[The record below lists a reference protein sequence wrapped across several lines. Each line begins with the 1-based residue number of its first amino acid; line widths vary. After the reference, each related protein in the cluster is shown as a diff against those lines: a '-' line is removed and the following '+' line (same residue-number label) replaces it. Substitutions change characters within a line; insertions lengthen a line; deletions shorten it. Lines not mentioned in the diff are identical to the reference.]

1 MGIILGVIF
10 HFIGGFASGSFY
22 MPYKKVKGWS
32 WENFWIIGGL
42 FSWLIVPPLAAY
54 LTIPGFMD
62 IIKGAGGSV
71 LGTTFLMG
79 LLWGIGGLT
88 YGLGVRYLGVSLG
101 SSIILG
107 LCSIF
112 GAIVPSIYYYFN
124 PKTGKDT
131 ITYLGGTTWGQ
142 LVILGLILCIIGIV
156 ICGKAGGMKDK
167 EMGEAKVDASGSEF
181 KLTKGLI
188 LAVISGVLSACFSF
202 GIEAGTSMGKV
213 ANDAWVAAN
222 PGQGEFLFRNNVIF
236 VVILW
241 GGLTTNFI
249 WCMILNARNKSFGD
263 YTNKK
268 SPLLRNYLLC
278 ALGGTMWF
286 LQFFFYGMGES
297 KMGNGASSW
306 ILHMSFIILV
316 ANMWGLVLKEW
327 KNVSKKTTIT
337 ITVGILT
344 IILSILLVGL
354 GNNKKPTSSIKKDS
368 ISNAVRV
375 NDAGQM
381 EVDFS
386 NNEHIKDVQLADA
399 VTGLVVYTSTLTEPK
414 LLIDVKGM
422 AKGDY
427 VLKYLVD
434 GHWSPG
440 DRLSIK

>member
-1 MGIILGVIF
+1 MGVILGVLF

-32 WENFWIIGGL
+32 WESFWIVGGL

-62 IIKGAGGSV
+62 IISSSSASVIGS
-71 LGTTFLMG
+71 TYFMG

-107 LCSIF
+107 LCSVF

-124 PKTGKDT
+124 PKDGKDT
-131 ITYLGGTTWGQ
+131 IADLFGTTWG
-142 LVILGLILCIIGIV
+142 LTVMLGLLLCVIGIV

-167 EMGEAKVDASGSEF
+167 DLGSTGMDAAGSEF
-181 KLTKGLI
+181 KITKGLI
-188 LAVISGVLSACFSF
+188 LAIISGVLSACFSF
-202 GIEAGTSMGKV
+202 GIEAGTTMGIT
-213 ANDAWVAAN
+213 ANEMWKAAN
-222 PGQGEFLFRNNVIF
+222 PAETGEFLYRNNVIF

-268 SPLLRNYLLC
+268 SPLLKNYLLC

-316 ANMWGLVLKEW
+316 ANMWGIVLKEW
-327 KNVSKKTTIT
+327 KGVTKKTLTTIV
-337 ITVGILT
+337 IGIAVIIASVIIVGI
-344 IILSILLVGL
+344 
-354 GNNKKPTSSIKKDS
+354 GNS
-368 ISNAVRV
+368 
-375 NDAGQM
+375 
-381 EVDFS
+381 
-386 NNEHIKDVQLADA
+386 
-399 VTGLVVYTSTLTEPK
+399 
-414 LLIDVKGM
+414 
-422 AKGDY
+422 
-427 VLKYLVD
+427 LK
-434 GHWSPG
+434 
-440 DRLSIK
+440 